1 MDDTNINER
10 RDTMKP
16 AKRTYYTV
24 CEACGAHLDP
34 GEKCDC
40 RKAKEETFPFTGKK
54 GGKEW
59 HLQAL
64 KTA

>member
-1 MDDTNINER
+1 MT
-10 RDTMKP
+10 P
-16 AKRTYYTV
+16 AKKRTYYRI

-40 RKAKEETFPFTGKK
+40 RKTKEETFPFIGKEGGKK
-54 GGKEW
+54 W

>member
-1 MDDTNINER
+1 
-10 RDTMKP
+10 MKP
-16 AKRTYYTV
+16 AKKTYYRI
-24 CEACGAHLDP
+24 CEACGANLDP

-40 RKAKEETFPFTGKK
+40 RKKEETFPFI
-54 GGKEW
+54 GKERGQKW

>member
-1 MDDTNINER
+1 MDDTQVKG
-10 RDTMKP
+10 DTMKP
-16 AKRTYYTV
+16 AKKTYYRI
-24 CEACGAHLDP
+24 CEACGANLDP

-40 RKAKEETFPFTGKK
+40 RKKEETFPFI
-54 GGKEW
+54 GKERGQKW

>member
-1 MDDTNINER
+1 MT
-10 RDTMKP
+10 P
-16 AKRTYYTV
+16 AKRTYYMV

-40 RKAKEETFPFTGKK
+40 RKKKEETFPFTGKK

-59 HLQAL
+59 RLQAL